1 MRYGVLGMLCVAAL
15 IAYVQ
20 RSAISVPAK
29 IIQQELGM
37 DAASMGLVMAVWY
50 WGYALFQIPSGW
62 LADYLGSRKA
72 LVFYAITWSVFT
84 AIAGLATSYE
94 QLLVFWCLM
103 GIAQAG
109 IFPASAKAIGA
120 WFS

>member
-1 MRYGVLGMLCVAAL
+1 MMRYGVLSMLCVAAL

-72 LVFYAITWSVFT
+72 LVLYAITWS
-84 AIAGLATSYE
+84 I
-94 QLLVFWCLM
+94 
-103 GIAQAG
+103 
-109 IFPASAKAIGA
+109 
-120 WFS
+120 

>member
-37 DAASMGLVMAVWY
+37 DAAFMGLVMAVWY

-72 LVFYAITWSVFT
+72 LVLYAITWSIFT

-94 QLLVFWCLM
+94 QLLFLR
-103 GIAQAG
+103 A
-109 IFPASAKAIGA
+109 ASEVTEP
-120 WFS
+120 